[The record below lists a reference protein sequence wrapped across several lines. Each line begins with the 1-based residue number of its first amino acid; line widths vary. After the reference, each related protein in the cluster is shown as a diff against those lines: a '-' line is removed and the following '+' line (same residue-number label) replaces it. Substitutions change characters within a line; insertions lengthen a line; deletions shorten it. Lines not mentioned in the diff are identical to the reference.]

1 MVATSRR
8 RERRSAGFT
17 LIELMIV
24 VTIIG
29 VLAGIAVVQV
39 RHAQRKAA
47 ENVLKHDLAQFRKA
61 IDDYYADK
69 QKYPASLQALVDE
82 KYLRRIPSD
91 PITKSPDTWVPVNDE
106 PSASSSTDWSS
117 DEGFTEPGIVDVK
130 SGAEGETLDN
140 PPIPYSEL

>member
-1 MVATSRR
+1 MVATTSRR

-17 LIELMIV
+17 LIELLVV

-29 VLAGIAVVQV
+29 ILAGVAVVQV
-39 RHAQRKAA
+39 RHAQRKTA
-47 ENVLKHDLAQFRKA
+47 ENVLKHDLAQLRKA

-82 KYLRRIPSD
+82 KYLRRVPVD
-91 PITKSPDTWVPVNDE
+91 PITKSADTWVPVNDE
-106 PSASSSTDWSS
+106 PSTEGTDWSS

-130 SGAEGETLDN
+130 SGAEGETLDS

>member
-1 MVATSRR
+1 MVATTSRR

-17 LIELMIV
+17 LIELLIV

-29 VLAGIAVVQV
+29 ILAGVAVVQV

-82 KYLRRIPSD
+82 KYLRRIPAD
-91 PITKSPDTWVPVNDE
+91 PITKSADTWVPVNDE
-106 PSASSSTDWSS
+106 PSAGATDWSS

-130 SGAEGETLDN
+130 SGAEGETLDV